1 MAIKQAALA
10 SRWMSVS
17 DISERLT
24 KARENRERQQRLLDT
39 LEGQAKRRR
48 EDIERSLADLPPS
61 HRSQLVARAI
71 GGFRADQKRAS
82 ADER

>member
-24 KARENRERQQRLLDT
+24 RARENRERQQKLLDT

-48 EDIERSLADLPPS
+48 EDIERSLADLPPFPS
-61 HRSQLVARAI
+61 QSACDPRHRRLSRRSEA
-71 GGFRADQKRAS
+71 GKR
-82 ADER
+82 R